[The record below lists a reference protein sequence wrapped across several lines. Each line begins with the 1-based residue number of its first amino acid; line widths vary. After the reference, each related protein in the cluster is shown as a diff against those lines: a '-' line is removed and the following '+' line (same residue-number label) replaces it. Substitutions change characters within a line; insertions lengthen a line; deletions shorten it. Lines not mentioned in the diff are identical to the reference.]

1 MRQMM
6 IGIGIL
12 VGVLMAAVVVQ
23 TAKAGSQRMG
33 TVTVPLQLVNV
44 DEDPE
49 EEAIRA
55 DLTFYED
62 GAVTGDII
70 VWQRKPLRRELFHFE
85 RSEDKVDTEIFVGAV
100 FTDPCGLDDGYGCP
114 SAVAIGNINIECPCD
129 TRGESGEDVP
139 IEFYFDGVDVNDP
152 KNTPR
157 YRFIAL
163 ANILYFDQ

>member
-85 RSEDKVDTEIFVGAV
+85 RSEDEPVDFTVV
-100 FTDPCGLDDGYGCP
+100 FTDPDPCGSDDGCL
-114 SAVAIGNINIECPCD
+114 SAVAIGNINIQCPCN

-139 IEFYFDGVDVNDP
+139 IEFYFDDVDVNDP